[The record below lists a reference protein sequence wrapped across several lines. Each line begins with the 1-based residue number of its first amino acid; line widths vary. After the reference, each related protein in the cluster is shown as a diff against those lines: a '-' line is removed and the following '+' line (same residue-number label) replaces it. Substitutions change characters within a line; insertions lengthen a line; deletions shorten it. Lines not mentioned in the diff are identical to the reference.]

1 MVSGTLLNVLTVLL
15 GGALGLLVGSR
26 LPERVRTTIFD
37 GLGLLTL
44 LVGVQMALAT
54 RNVLILLGGILL
66 GGLVGEALQLQTRV
80 QRFGDRMQARL
91 AQGDSRFSEAFV
103 ASSLLFCVGPL
114 TITGSLQNGLAGDP
128 RPLALKAMLD
138 LFSSFAFGA
147 SLGPGVLASIGTIIV
162 FQGGLSLG
170 AGLFAGVL
178 DEAVIRELTA
188 TGGLLIMGIGIELL
202 RLKDLRL
209 ANFLPALVVSPLLV
223 IAVRELAPIVERAL

>member
-1 MVSGTLLNVLTVLL
+1 MLSGTILNALTVLL
-15 GGALGLLVGSR
+15 GGTLGMLVGSR
-26 LPERVRTTIFD
+26 LPERVRTTIFN

-44 LVGVQMALAT
+44 LVGVQMALT
-54 RNVLILLGGILL
+54 TGNVLILLGSILL
-66 GGLVGEALQLQTRV
+66 GGLAGEALRV
-80 QRFGDRMQARL
+80 QDRIERFGDQVQARL
-91 AQGDSRFSEAFV
+91 AKGDSQFSEAFV

-114 TITGSLQNGLAGDP
+114 TITGSLQNGLARDP
-128 RPLALKAMLD
+128 GPLALKSMLD

-147 SLGPGVLASIGTIIV
+147 SLGAGVLASIGTILV

-178 DEAVIRELTA
+178 QAEVVRELTA

-209 ANFLPALVVSPLLV
+209 ANFLPALIVSPVLV
-223 IAVRELAPIVERAL
+223 IIVRELTPILQRSL